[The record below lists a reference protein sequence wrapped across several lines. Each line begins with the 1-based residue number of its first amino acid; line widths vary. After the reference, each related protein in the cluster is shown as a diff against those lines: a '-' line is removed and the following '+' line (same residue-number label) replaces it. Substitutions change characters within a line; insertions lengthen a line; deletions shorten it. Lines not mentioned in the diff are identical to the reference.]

1 MADIALFELK
11 LRGGLADRHIM
22 EGFDGY
28 NALAGAA
35 YTLALVANYVET
47 GVIRYK
53 GQFIGRH
60 IVLAE
65 PIAQGSILAKFKVLL
80 TGDAEQV
87 FDIPEADSESL
98 LYGLVRRVVQR
109 NFGLPADPLNSET
122 EALLEDRA
130 GEVEEL
136 VLAVEPSLRRAH
148 EAIGPSAGQIEWTGG
163 FSTMGT
169 LDPATKEYLKASIP
183 EGIPMTQDVT
193 VRGFYGNTGRGLIY
207 DPTIDRNISVSMRK
221 ETLAAIG
228 RVFSYGLDQYLN
240 RTGNTI
246 RIEFTRLLSSDGR
259 PKHYVI
265 TGARATRMLTPSRP
279 V

>member
-1 MADIALFELK
+1 MPGIASFQ
-11 LRGGLADRHIM
+11 LRLHGGLADRHIM

-53 GQFIGRH
+53 GQFKGRH

-65 PIAQGSILAKFKVLL
+65 PIEPGSLLAKFKVLL
-80 TGDAEQV
+80 AGDADRV
-87 FDIPEADSESL
+87 FAIPHADSESL
-98 LYGLVRRVVQR
+98 LYGLVKRVVQR
-109 NFGLPADPLNSET
+109 NVGAAAEPLNPET
-122 EALLEDRA
+122 EALLENRA

-148 EAIGPSAGQIEWTGG
+148 EAIGPSATQIDWTGG
-163 FSTMGT
+163 FSAMGT
-169 LDPATKEYLKASIP
+169 LDPATRDYIKGSIP
-183 EGIPMTQDVT
+183 ENVPMVQDVT
-193 VRGFYGNTGRGLIY
+193 VRGFYGNTGRGLVY
-207 DPTIDRNISVSMRK
+207 DPTIDRNISISMRR
-221 ETLAAIG
+221 ETLALIG

-246 RIEFTRLLSSDGR
+246 KIEFTRLLSSDGR
-259 PKHYVI
+259 PKHYLI
-265 TGARATRMLTPSRP
+265 TGARATRQLTPSQP
-279 V
+279 T